1 MAAKSL
7 DSYKMDIISSD
18 LTVLFQK
25 TNRSPAEATRSL
37 YFNAYTHLTRIL
49 GTYFS
54 TIKAVAIDAAR
65 MQEVAATEEEV
76 KQAQNLRGLFQC
88 LKVDKNWNDVRFFD
102 LAIMSLP
109 PEDIKKE
116 AAHLVLN
123 HYKSYLMAYRMA
135 NSIKDG
141 KEAFSFHCKQDREK
155 ILMVTEVTVNKD
167 MSNFTCKDCLD
178 LWIGFLV
185 EALKIPKDCI
195 QFCDARPG
203 NSTILV
209 FLVPQ
214 TFIEKTKVKLFK
226 PNVLW
231 VVKEQ
236 GILQVHIVG
245 LFKVDLRETLHSVA
259 ALRIRDGLESGV
271 DFMSLT
277 KVCVL
282 EVGLGS
288 KYVHVFASEVGAKF
302 IAKFASKWKK
312 MFCAYGSCDEVMG

>member
-1 MAAKSL
+1 MAASL

-88 LKVDKNWNDVRFFD
+88 LKVDKNWNDVRFLD

-109 PEDIKKE
+109 PEDIKKK

-123 HYKSYLMAYRMA
+123 HYKSYLMAYIMA
-135 NSIKDG
+135 ISIKDG
-141 KEAFSFHCKQDREK
+141 KVAFGFHCKRDREE
-155 ILMVTEVTVNKD
+155 ILMVTVNKD
-167 MSNFTCKDCLD
+167 INDFTCKDCLD

-185 EALKIPKDCI
+185 DALEIPEDRI
-195 QFCDARPG
+195 QFCDARSG

-209 FLVPQ
+209 FMIPQ
-214 TFIEKTKVKLFK
+214 TFIERIKVKLFK

-236 GILQVHIVG
+236 NILQVHIVG
-245 LFKVDLRETLHSVA
+245 LFNMDLRETFHSVP

-288 KYVHVFASEVGAKF
+288 KYVQVFASEVGANFMRSLLPSLLQSGKNVY
-302 IAKFASKWKK
+302 
-312 MFCAYGSCDEVMG
+312 AYGSCDEVMG